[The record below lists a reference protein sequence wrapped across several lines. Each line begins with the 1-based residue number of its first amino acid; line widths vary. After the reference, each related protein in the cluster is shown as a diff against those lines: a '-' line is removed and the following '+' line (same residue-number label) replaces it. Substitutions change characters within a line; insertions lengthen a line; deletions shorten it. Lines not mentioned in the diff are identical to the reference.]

1 MNFSIDEAQL
11 PSYAE
16 TDEDLI
22 ISVQNVS
29 KKFCR
34 DLKKAYLYGLVD
46 ILAEIFGKSRKSN
59 QLRRKEFW
67 ALQDVNLQIGR
78 GQSIGLIGSN
88 GSGKTTLL
96 LIIAGLLK
104 PDTGMVRVRGRVAPL
119 SVLGAGFKPKLTGR
133 ENVYINMSILG
144 LSQKEID
151 QRFSDV
157 IDFAE
162 VWEAVDAP
170 VRTYSKGMRARLG
183 FACAVYTNPDI
194 LLVDEV
200 LAVGD
205 AAFRKKCYR
214 KLCELQDQGVSI
226 VMVAHDAGAILS
238 SCEYA
243 IYLSK
248 GKTIVSGLVEEVI
261 KQYETDLAINK
272 SKKKRR
278 RVPLLKSKNT
288 KQLEKETIN
297 GANNRASNSLKIHS
311 VYFQDSL
318 GKEIPAIATAK
329 EAHLCLA
336 CEALTSL
343 EGVSSNI
350 VIWDHS
356 AQKRTLL
363 DLESSKDKGFL
374 KIAPG
379 KFIIQLSL
387 PTCVLLPGSYS
398 ATIKLTHK
406 GNQYQLLDMIDA
418 FDFQVNGNIDEPDSL
433 FFQPRTWELKY
444 LGQ

>member
-1 MNFSIDEAQL
+1 MNSSTYKAQF
-11 PSYAE
+11 PAYGE

-34 DLKKAYLYGLVD
+34 DLKKAYIYGLVD
-46 ILAEIFGKSRKSN
+46 ILAEVFGKPRKSN
-59 QLRRKEFW
+59 QLRRQEFW
-67 ALQDVNLQIGR
+67 ALQNVNLQIGR

-104 PDTGMVRVRGRVAPL
+104 PDTGIVKVKGRVAPL

-133 ENVYINMSILG
+133 ENVYINMSIFG
-144 LSQKEID
+144 LSQQEID

-183 FACAVYTNPDI
+183 FACAIYTDPDI

-205 AAFRKKCYR
+205 VSFRKKCYR
-214 KLCELQDQGVSI
+214 KLCELQDQGVSV

-248 GKTIVSGLVEEVI
+248 GKTIISGLAQDVV
-261 KQYETDLAINK
+261 KQYEIDLVNEK
-272 SKKKRR
+272 PKKKRSR
-278 RVPLLKSKNT
+278 KPLLKSKAS
-288 KQLEKETIN
+288 KQLQQDAIIDDEETS
-297 GANNRASNSLKIHS
+297 SNFLEISS
-311 VYFQDSL
+311 VYFNSTS
-318 GKEIPAIATAK
+318 ETEVPAIATEQ
-329 EAHLCLA
+329 EASLCVE
-336 CEALTSL
+336 CKALTSL
-343 EGVSSNI
+343 EGVSLNI
-350 VIWDHS
+350 IVQDH
-356 AQKRTLL
+356 AAEKRPLL
-363 DLESSKDKGFL
+363 NLESAKDKGFL

-379 KFIIQLSL
+379 KFMIRLSI
-387 PTCVLLPGSYS
+387 PTCILLPGHYS
-398 ATIKLTHK
+398 AKISLTHQ
-406 GNQYQLLDMIDA
+406 GEHNQLLDVVDSFNFHVIGDM
-418 FDFQVNGNIDEPDSL
+418 DEPGSL
-433 FFQPRTWELKY
+433 FYQPRTWELEY
-444 LGQ
+444 L

>member
-1 MNFSIDEAQL
+1 MNSSTYKAQF

-59 QLRRKEFW
+59 HLRRQEFW
-67 ALQDVNLQIGR
+67 ALQNVNLQIGR
-78 GQSIGLIGSN
+78 GQSIGLLGSN

-104 PDTGMVRVRGRVAPL
+104 PDTGMVKVKGRVAPL

-133 ENVYINMSILG
+133 ENVYINMAIFG
-144 LSQKEID
+144 LSQQEID
-151 QRFSDV
+151 QRFSEV

-183 FACAVYTNPDI
+183 FACAIYTDPDI

-205 AAFRKKCYR
+205 ISFRKKCYR
-214 KLCELQDQGVSI
+214 KLCELQDQGVSV
-226 VMVAHDAGAILS
+226 VMVAHDAGSILS

-248 GKTIVSGLVEEVI
+248 GKTLISGLAQDVV
-261 KQYETDLAINK
+261 KQYEIDLANEKPKKKK
-272 SKKKRR
+272 SK
-278 RVPLLKSKNT
+278 VPLLRSKAS
-288 KQLEKETIN
+288 KQLQPEAMVDAEKQS
-297 GANNRASNSLKIHS
+297 SNCLKISS
-311 VYFQDSL
+311 VYFD
-318 GKEIPAIATAK
+318 KTTEAEVPAIATK
-329 EAHLCLA
+329 EEACLCVE
-336 CEALTSL
+336 CEAMTSL
-343 EGVSSNI
+343 EGVNLNI
-350 VIWDHS
+350 IVQEHAAENQTLLNLES
-356 AQKRTLL
+356 AQ
-363 DLESSKDKGFL
+363 DKGFL

-379 KFIIQLSL
+379 TFMIRLSI
-387 PTCVLLPGSYS
+387 PTCVLLPGHYS
-398 ATIKLTHK
+398 AKISLTQQRDP
-406 GNQYQLLDMIDA
+406 NQLLDVVDSFNFHVIGDI
-418 FDFQVNGNIDEPDSL
+418 NEPGSL
-433 FFQPRTWELKY
+433 FYQPRTWELEY
-444 LGQ
+444 L

>member
-1 MNFSIDEAQL
+1 MNSSTYEAQF
-11 PSYAE
+11 PTYAE

-22 ISVQNVS
+22 ISAENVS

-34 DLKKAYLYGLVD
+34 DLKKAYIYGLVD
-46 ILAEIFGKSRKSN
+46 ILAEIFGQSRKSN
-59 QLRRKEFW
+59 KLRRQEFW
-67 ALQDVNLQIGR
+67 ALHDVNFQIGR

-104 PDTGMVRVRGRVAPL
+104 PDTGVVKVKGRVAPL

-133 ENVYINMSILG
+133 ENVYINMSIFG
-144 LSQKEID
+144 LSQQEID

-183 FACAVYTNPDI
+183 FACAIYTDPDI

-205 AAFRKKCYR
+205 VSFRKKCYR
-214 KLCELQDQGVSI
+214 KLCEMQDQGVSV
-226 VMVAHDAGAILS
+226 VMVAHDASAILA

-243 IYLSK
+243 IYLSR
-248 GKTIVSGLVEEVI
+248 GKTIVSGLAEDVV
-261 KQYETDLAINK
+261 KQYETDLAANKPKKKK
-272 SKKKRR
+272 SK
-278 RVPLLKSKNT
+278 VPLLLSKASKKVQQEAPVKTSNT
-288 KQLEKETIN
+288 P
-297 GANNRASNSLKIHS
+297 SSDCLKIYS

-318 GKEIPAIATAK
+318 ETEIPTIATEKRAC
-329 EAHLCLA
+329 LCVE
-336 CEALTSL
+336 CEASTSL
-343 EGVSSNI
+343 EGVSLNI
-350 VIWDHS
+350 IVQES
-356 AQKRTLL
+356 AAKKRTLL
-363 DLESSKDKGFL
+363 DLDSAKDKGFL
-374 KIAPG
+374 KTAPG
-379 KFIIQLSL
+379 KFIVQLQI
-387 PTCVLLPGSYS
+387 PTCVLLPGNYS

-406 GNQYQLLDMIDA
+406 GKQYQLLDVLDS
-418 FDFQVNGNIDEPDSL
+418 FNFQVNGEMDEPSSI
-433 FFQPRTWELKY
+433 FYQPRAWDLKY
-444 LGQ
+444 I